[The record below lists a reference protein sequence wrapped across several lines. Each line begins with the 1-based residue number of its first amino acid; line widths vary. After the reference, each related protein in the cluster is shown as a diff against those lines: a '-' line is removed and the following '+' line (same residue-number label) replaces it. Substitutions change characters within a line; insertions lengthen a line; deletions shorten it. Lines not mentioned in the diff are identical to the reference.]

1 MRGKHYDPQKR
12 KVFSNGGYVGIIIAV
27 IVVAIALTMT
37 LLVYLPSTEELS
49 TGVPKIVG
57 ISYDDNAIGVGS
69 DLSRVYVT
77 VTYSDGSTENVAIS
91 NMVSEGLDVTVSGEQ
106 NVSLSF
112 GGFEQTISVMV
123 KDINCNLTYTASTGG
138 RIQGEA
144 SQSIVSGNDADSV
157 IAIPE
162 TGYEFVEWSDGYP
175 YALRKDLA
183 VNESKGYIA
192 IFKKSEFRVIF
203 FYNDGTVASEEDV
216 LYGEKA
222 TKAPVSSD
230 PKMNVYGYTFAG
242 WSVAEEDYASVK
254 RDMSIYPQYV
264 KTATDVTVNVSVDNN
279 GSLMGETDAREEGYY
294 AHGVLA
300 AITATPYPSREFN
313 SWFIRNSDGVYEEL
327 AKNEER
333 IIVIGDNRVNV
344 TFKSSTSGN
353 SASEYILSFTPNEEI
368 AAIDVTAGFVYSSSG
383 VTFINYQNAKANN
396 QEYFIDGITYGTTL
410 GEYLDEHVN
419 GVDNTVTID
428 ETTGIIRPADVVGM
442 TFIGWYVQGDDTQT
456 IITKNMIF
464 GQPTTLVAKWGKQVY
479 TIKFTY
485 LDEHNVTQLYHTIEV
500 VYQNTI
506 GSGGGVPMNVP
517 SKDKYLFVGWMDA
530 LTGDMIDDRTQISL
544 KAEYL
549 QSEAFVT
556 DNEINVVA
564 KWAPVEHTLLVN
576 TLGAGTVY
584 VTKSVPGGE
593 STTEAVFGSYTIYET
608 YDYTVSFS
616 ADEGN
621 AVSEARWDYSDVSE
635 IYKSSEGDN
644 MNMLTVTLQNGF
656 DNALSVVFVPQTFDV
671 KINNGT
677 EAYSGY
683 VTDNTSGI
691 TYDSSLIEFEI
702 DYGNTLTFNI
712 QSHNEAFSIQKIL
725 VTGRING
732 KSYFNEVVANLTDSE
747 MLEYALILENCVSDV
762 TVDVVYS
769 GRSYYVTVNKP
780 DSSEGNIFTTDF
792 NGPESGYTIPEL
804 QQEFTYGEIQ
814 HYVVTAI
821 EGKYISSVRIDGI
834 KQDVYKNAGTSLI
847 FYDWEINGVYYGVG
861 LKYLDDEYLYCYG
874 TATVNEKE
882 YMYCESLLGDV
893 VYIYEVVDAGNEDY
907 RKISS
912 SDTSVAYGEIYA
924 GLVEEL
930 NVNEKKLSNV
940 TMGKDLRVTKVKI
953 MYVAT
958 KNINLS
964 ATYEDITYTVSVED
978 DERGAY
984 SVSKVVVKGGESSS
998 ITITP
1003 ITGYYVAGYSVN
1015 GGETVLVSTVD
1026 RGATCNVRINDIR
1039 SDINVKVV
1047 YETLTYNVV
1056 FSNATASVSTVT
1068 VNDGTGE
1075 NALSASYAYEVE
1087 YASSEKYVLT
1097 VADGYYLTSVKI
1109 NGVAQPLVHLA
1120 KTYAYVN
1127 NNIVADVS
1135 IEVTCA
1141 IIATQETVNGFRVDV
1156 SKDNVT
1162 DAVAG
1167 VDYGETA
1174 SDNNVI
1180 TIIADDGYA
1189 LSVVYLKGNSGG
1201 SWRELV
1207 FTVQG
1212 DAVIVNDT
1220 LGILDSSAI
1229 SAVSYA
1235 SGYAKAF
1242 NVTLSADA
1250 FDEVATLYAVGNPS
1264 AYVLN
1269 VTSVGSGNVDAV
1281 ETIYYGDTVTI
1292 NINAL
1297 ANYYISEFKINGKD
1311 VSFRNSNWTNLTYA
1325 SAVNQYVGGTY
1336 SFVACQDVDVY
1347 VEFSI
1352 YSYAVTLDP
1361 TSTNGTTILSVEGS
1375 SEELTTINHGEY
1387 LNISMNADAGYHIS
1401 DVLINGASVGYS
1413 SYSDVANDN
1422 TTDTFSLR
1430 SINAPADRNVTI
1442 KVVYAINRY
1451 ALNYEI
1457 ENASLNFGGM
1467 EGAGTFV
1474 VPEYSQENVGSY
1486 TGIAHGDNF
1495 YFEVYPSVGAGY
1507 YLHSVTIKYKG
1518 YGKGETTVTRYCDDT
1533 DGIVKREGGTIW
1545 FNRFMFGNNTDSA
1558 TGVTADIELI
1568 KVTFKSNAYN
1578 ISLAQNGDQ
1587 EGGKIAFSI
1596 NNANASGADVVVF
1609 DENGDLYYIRPS
1621 NGVVY
1626 EKQDEI
1632 FIATDIKLTNRDGK
1646 WVFYSESN
1654 DVEYDFNYEYG
1665 LRYVV
1670 SVRPTDGY
1678 ERKAFTVNG
1687 EDKLSSVNNDKYSTN
1702 VYRDTDVAVTY
1713 EILTFNVVLSSTVYN
1728 SSMNKLP
1735 ATRISE
1741 YMNVT
1746 IYDVETNEVLLT
1758 TDGKIVDTIS
1768 GVFDYGTK
1776 IKVVITPNFEQY
1788 GIYLYSFVVNN
1799 LQQGNL
1805 GDTTGV
1811 VTYAEDGQSLTNDV
1825 AFKAIFRVK
1834 SYSVAVTTTYNEDIK
1849 NETLNTVA
1857 NDATGAYNWSVYWNE
1872 STVIKVIAGEGYY
1885 VDRVTIEY
1893 TLNGEGKTITVN
1905 NYNLIEGEYGTI
1917 ESGLVIS
1924 KDNDSAIYGLRDVI
1938 TLYNITSAYKV
1949 KVYFARNAYEAMYI
1963 LNDPTVVYNVSTQ
1976 LNVYNASYPSSTH
1989 DSLTSANPWTVDVK
2003 AYDEL
2008 TVDIEPKD
2016 GYNIIETEVTLESVV
2031 YNETTGEYE
2040 IMYDENG
2047 NALVRT
2053 FKLYET
2059 GTEEGRM
2066 FTFHEATKVSTDYYI
2081 SSDVR
2086 VYINV
2091 EIKEYTLSTNITRTD
2106 AALAEDDEKN
2116 VTAVTVAVKDRNNN
2130 NLDVSGQI
2138 QRPIEYGPNDTP
2150 GVLVAEH
2157 HGTINY
2163 SFSVPYGY
2171 MLESF
2176 IVNGFTKDELV
2187 EKGML
2192 FAGEERRTSAGA
2204 GTAYGYD
2211 YTLTVSTA
2219 LINGSDT
2226 NPWIGN
2232 TDINVSINL
2241 IPINYVIHV
2250 WINGVEY
2257 DFDVYN
2263 DRNGVSDGKE
2273 IIVYAGSVISHFAT
2287 LVVEP
2292 SLYEGYRIIETKI
2305 YYGTADGYDESKISK
2320 FTISNGAITEREE
2333 YEFSSENMVDA
2344 NVLIGLTHLHILYD
2358 TEVLKYNQIVSG
2370 TVYYN
2375 DNEDDDLEHVPYQQ
2389 KTDAG
2394 EINIFVNG
2402 ESLEDLEEKELEDNK
2417 NYFDIIDKET
2427 ITNYTFIEV
2436 EYFNQIKVEAKAK
2449 DGYALYAVYEVY
2461 KDSKGNEVIDKVVSG
2476 QRGVTF
2482 GVINGVTTL
2491 NYTVNNF
2498 GERNFLFEFKQRVT
2512 VTLYVENPYKFVGG
2526 SNAGY
2531 KSYTSVVAYEEGNVI
2546 NSTIYD
2552 PTLKTVDKYVYEMY
2566 VGNNLWFEYKDAYKV
2581 TDTEQ
2586 MGARYYKVDISKQ
2599 LDKDSIK
2606 ENVDSIESINKNFEK
2621 SLEKYLC
2628 DEVQGA
2634 GYRIQNNTDFY
2645 LVTNVNGYSKVT
2657 VQTVGAADNVSGGE
2671 VLYNGA
2677 ISESGVL
2684 NTESMGAGKLL
2695 KLELRAKENYA
2706 FYQLKAKRVDYETSA
2721 KKGIVN
2727 FYTSESEGWQTL
2739 TLNDCGNEDKIGSF
2753 NSNKSNYYEIITYGK
2768 DENTYYFIIFV
2779 MGDMEFVA
2787 EFYHTYN
2794 VDIGIYRAD
2803 VASKAVSKGNGDGIT
2818 SDGITIRNIVD
2829 EVYGLSGF
2837 GYEEM
2842 EENAYYALNG
2852 RQALISYGAMFEI
2865 KVEKPVGNYQFVGWY
2880 VNDVNTFEYL
2890 ESLLPIDD
2898 YLRQILEVNVE
2909 DMPAL
2914 IGEDKK
2920 EVNDIR
2926 IYAIF
2931 QPIIDV
2937 TVLNQKYYA
2946 FEDHFN
2952 SWEMGDLI
2960 VDYYPYKSDHGIYG
2974 TSTKV
2979 RVAYDENKEATISGV
2994 KARLESSQAYITGD
3008 NEWSE
3013 LHYDT
3018 IVSAYTDSLFTD
3030 SKLYSSIFDF
3040 TILAQ
3045 NINDNFIN
3053 NTWTSM
3059 KLGLDMSGMPEDV
3072 RFSSWQYYDWKNNAW
3087 TNIEYWYSDKS
3098 FGQTGS
3104 GIYPVV
3110 DCYSDYYDLDLV
3122 SLYDGTMPYAISTGD
3137 EYNIIDVDRPLL
3149 IRADVYKEV
3158 TVYVKKY
3165 AYETDLNGDI
3175 SEKELGVSGVNS
3187 VISGVVPYSVD
3198 ERADNQDTYGT
3209 FEYGTTISIT
3219 EDKSSPDK
3227 GVFNDDY
3234 TTRYRFLGWYTKIDD
3249 KVYYFEDSEKP
3260 YFDKDTGISIAHMF
3274 RLQLTCVSDKSDTTF
3289 LLMAYFVAQYKQTI
3303 YSYNVGNGE
3312 GEENAKDILGIGAPE
3327 ITLTADAGKELN
3339 VDSINT
3345 SSSDK
3350 INYNSK
3356 STVTKYYWINSVSN
3370 LDTEKYPKV
3379 SQDKAFEKTGYGLE
3393 YYIDAGLEY
3402 TIKVDTQGKSEN
3414 AATDEE
3420 VKAGSK
3426 AFNPNFDTLYQ
3437 FEHKDDKLLDYSSYY
3452 NTGKGTYFVEG
3463 IGNVEPSTLTDWA
3476 KNEIGEFTNSGDFT
3490 AKSNEYY
3497 IRYVTT
3503 AVMVFYNFTYGG
3515 GITVFEEMARTL
3527 SNNDTIESFTVWDED
3542 PTYGDWHTVQDSNKQ
3557 EGYKEYKGYG
3567 VNGEVVIR
3575 ISLIDTDSGDSLS
3588 SQFAFAYEGMASG
3601 RGQVSTVMLTNK
3613 GSDELFNINEDN
3625 YKRWELYDVST
3636 YGLDVLLFGNPSYVN
3651 KNEVNS
3657 NTISKIKMDS
3667 KYHTDN
3673 TGDANDGYNIY
3684 TKEQFRS
3691 IETFW
3696 SYNGNSCVGVI
3707 DPEKFDLEKLDEGVG
3722 RTTFKLCNNI
3732 MLVDSSEY
3740 ENSSNIHIKPIKTEG
3755 YKPICISD
3763 DGGFD
3768 GVLNGGGYYLYGV
3781 GANNSKYEN
3790 FGIFYKINGGKVTN
3804 LKIDNTYI
3812 LMGDSDNP
3820 AVNVGIL
3827 AGYAIDAEIS
3837 YITLT
3842 AYSGSGYLRSNSEI
3856 FGSDTRVSNG
3866 RRIFI
3871 DSGATNVGALIGN
3884 VEESI
3889 VENITFTVGYKYTA
3903 EIVSATNAGI
3913 IFGKVKGGKV
3923 SNVTVDANDGWL
3935 IVGSESVNT
3944 AGGVFGT
3951 IEGGA
3956 IVSDVTI
3963 KGNIIVGNTGTTV
3976 FSGGIAGTITGEKTV
3991 LQYVNLEIANSQNF
4005 NVRMELDAKNVGG
4018 SAKGLYLFA
4027 KLDSTSSTSTP
4038 TDVSVAK
4045 AGGVVGAV
4053 LDKAV
4058 LNNYDA
4064 SSESYE
4070 DKNKNVRVK
4079 GSIHIHAGTAGGI
4092 AGANNGMVTGFDLK
4106 TGTSSGDN
4114 RFIVYV
4120 WIAGESTS
4128 SINAGGIVGANGGIV
4143 DDCSVT
4149 GDNSNSTAYGTSP
4162 NNWDSGHLYVFKR
4175 SSYTDTSYY
4184 EIKTDFIGDLQQYV
4198 SKYNVVMGGIVGLNT
4213 GSIFNSF
4220 VKNTRITK
4228 YVQLN
4233 ADNSSTFASTS
4244 IIAQK
4249 FATGVEAGL
4258 IAGYMFAKDSVD
4270 SSIGDIRDK
4279 INQWNPNNEKG
4290 TQETI
4295 DLLSTMSGLTNSRI
4309 QSCYSYKS
4317 AINISGHVYMDGF
4330 SISTDNE
4337 NSSPSLA
4344 LMGGILGGIA
4354 KQNVNHQYTINH
4366 CYSIN
4371 PVFIHDIRAYG
4382 SSRAVEGGAD
4392 STAAHAT
4399 GVGFR
4404 REKIEKAVW
4413 GLWGEYNNQ
4422 WLNRVYYQCEVNIAY
4437 IVASSA
4443 VVGTS
4448 LGISYYKETTPTA
4461 TMYERMAENW
4471 NLTVTS
4477 EEGFG
4482 GLDGD
4487 WPATYTYRFVRRAVY
4502 DGENAKEVT
4511 PVSLRPT
4518 IEATNSVPEGDPNI
4532 IASAESKTGYYKGKL
4547 IRTNPITGKLN
4558 AHLDYALLIKIGTM
4572 VPTGEKDDK
4581 GKDILKPE
4589 YILDN
4594 YDDAEYD
4601 FIEEFVDADNTIYG
4615 MYFIWDMNMVEST
4628 IAKDTTFLVRGQ

>member
-112 GGFEQTISVMV
+112 GGFEQTISVLV

-138 RIQGEA
+138 RIQGET

-327 AKNEER
+327 AKDEER

-410 GEYLDEHVN
+410 GEYLDEYVN

-517 SKDKYLFVGWMDA
+517 SKEKYLFVGWMDA

-549 QSEAFVT
+549 QSEAFVS

-584 VTKSVPGGE
+584 VTKSIPGGE
-593 STTEAVFGSYTIYET
+593 SITEAVFGSYTIYET

-635 IYKSSEGDN
+635 IYKSSEGVN

-656 DNALSVVFVPQTFDV
+656 DNTLSVVFVPQTFNV

-677 EAYSGY
+677 DAYSGY
-683 VTDNTSGI
+683 VTDTTSGI
-691 TYDSSLIEFEI
+691 TYDSSLVEFEI

-712 QSHNEAFSIQKIL
+712 HSYNEAFSIQKIL
-725 VTGRING
+725 VTGRMNG
-732 KSYFNEVVANLTDSE
+732 KIYFNEVIADLTDSE

-762 TVDVVYS
+762 IVDVVYS

-804 QQEFTYGEIQ
+804 QQEFTFGEMQ
-814 HYVVTAI
+814 HYVVTAT
-821 EGKYISSVRIDGI
+821 EGKYISSVRVDGI

-893 VYIYEVVDAGNEDY
+893 VYIYEVVDADNEDY

-924 GLVEEL
+924 SLTEKL

-940 TMGKDLRVTKVKI
+940 TTGKDLRVTKVKI

-964 ATYEDITYTVSVED
+964 ATYEDITYTVSVEN

-984 SVSKVVVKGGESSS
+984 SISKVVVIGGESSS
-998 ITITP
+998 ITVTP
-1003 ITGYYVAGYSVN
+1003 ITGYYVAGYSIN
-1015 GGETVLVSTVD
+1015 GGETILVSTID

-1056 FSNATASVSTVT
+1056 FSNANANVATIT

-1075 NALSASYAYEVE
+1075 NALAASYAYEVE
-1087 YASSEKYVLT
+1087 YASGKKYVLT
-1097 VADGYYLTSVKI
+1097 VQEGYYLTSVKI

-1120 KTYAYVN
+1120 RTYHYAN
-1127 NNIVADVS
+1127 NNVVEDVI

-1141 IIATQETVNGFRVDV
+1141 IISTQESVNGFRVDI
-1156 SKDNVT
+1156 SSDNVT
-1162 DAVAG
+1162 DVVAG
-1167 VDYGETA
+1167 VDYGATA
-1174 SDNNVI
+1174 SDDNVI
-1180 TIIADDGYA
+1180 TVIADDGYA

-1201 SWRELV
+1201 AWRELV

-1212 DAVIVNDT
+1212 DAVTVSDT
-1220 LGILDSSAI
+1220 LGLLDSSVI

-1242 NVTLSADA
+1242 NVTLSSDA
-1250 FDEVATLYAVGNPS
+1250 FDEVAVLYAVGNPS
-1264 AYVLN
+1264 AYALN

-1352 YSYAVTLDP
+1352 YSYVVTLDP

-1387 LNISMNADAGYHIS
+1387 LNISMSADAGYHIS

-1430 SINAPADRNVTI
+1430 SISAPATRNVTI
-1442 KVVYAINRY
+1442 KVVYSINRY

-1457 ENASLNFGGM
+1457 ENASLNFSGM

-1474 VPEYSQENVGSY
+1474 VPEYSQANAGSY

-1518 YGKGETTVTRYCDDT
+1518 YGKGETTVTRYCDDE

-1568 KVTFKSNAYN
+1568 KVTFKSNSYN
-1578 ISLAQNGDQ
+1578 ISFSQQGDQ
-1587 EGGKIAFSI
+1587 EGGKMAFSVS
-1596 NNANASGADVVVF
+1596 NANASGSDVVVF

-1621 NGVVY
+1621 DGVIY
-1626 EKQDEI
+1626 EKEGEI
-1632 FIATDIKLTNRDGK
+1632 FVATDIKFTNRSGK
-1646 WVFYSESN
+1646 WTFYSEGN
-1654 DVEYDFNYEYG
+1654 DTEYNFNFEYG

-1670 SVRPTDGY
+1670 SVKPTVGY
-1678 ERKAFTVNG
+1678 ERKVFTVNG

-1702 VYRDTDVAVTY
+1702 VYRDTDISVAY

-1746 IYDVETNEVLLT
+1746 IYDFDTNEVLLT

-1776 IKVVITPNFEQY
+1776 IKVVITPNFDQY

-1805 GDTTGV
+1805 GDTTGE
-1811 VTYAEDGQSLTNDV
+1811 VTYAKDGQTLTSDI

-1872 STVIKVIAGEGYY
+1872 STVIKVIAGKGYY
-1885 VDRVTIEY
+1885 VDRVVIEY
-1893 TLNGEGKTITVN
+1893 TENGEEKTMTVN
-1905 NYNLIEGEYGTI
+1905 NYNLIEGEYGTV

-1924 KDNDSAIYGLRDVI
+1924 KDNDSAIYGLRDII
-1938 TLYNITSAYKV
+1938 TLYGVTSAYKV
-1949 KVYFARNAYEAMYI
+1949 KVYFARNAYQAMYV
-1963 LNDPTVVYNVSTQ
+1963 LNDPTVVYNVNTQ
-1976 LNVYNASYPSSTH
+1976 LNVYNSSYPSSTH
-1989 DSLTSANPWTVDVK
+1989 DSLTSATPWTVNVK
-2003 AYDEL
+2003 SYDEL

-2016 GYNIIETEVTLESVV
+2016 GYNILETEVTLESVV

-2066 FTFHEATKVSTDYYI
+2066 FTFHEATKVSADYYI

-2091 EIKEYTLSTNITRTD
+2091 EIKEYTLSTSITRTD
-2106 AALAEDDEKN
+2106 AALAKDGEKN
-2116 VTAVTVAVKDRNNN
+2116 VTAVTLAVKDLNNN

-2176 IVNGFTKDELV
+2176 VVNGFTKDELV
-2187 EKGML
+2187 EKGIL
-2192 FAGEERRTSAGA
+2192 VANEERRTSAGA

-2211 YTLTVSTA
+2211 YTLTVSTT

-2232 TDINVSINL
+2232 SDINVSISI

-2250 WINGVEY
+2250 WINGEEY

-2273 IIVYAGSVISHFAT
+2273 IIVYAGSVVTHFGSIT
-2287 LVVEP
+2287 IEP
-2292 SLYEGYRIIETKI
+2292 MLYEGYKI
-2305 YYGTADGYDESKISK
+2305 TDTDIYFGTESGYDISK
-2320 FTISNGAITEREE
+2320 VTKFMVPAGGIVARTQ
-2333 YEFSSENMVDA
+2333 YEFTSINMVDA
-2344 NVLIGLTHLHILYD
+2344 D
-2358 TEVLKYNQIVSG
+2358 VLKGITHVYVMFKTEILKFTQTIAG

-2375 DNEDDDLEHVPYQQ
+2375 DGVESQNVPYHTKQE
-2389 KTDAG
+2389 AG
-2394 EINIFVNG
+2394 QLKIFANG
-2402 ESLEDLEEKELEDNK
+2402 KEVTNSIQPQEEDKLS
-2417 NYFDIIDKET
+2417 NY
-2427 ITNYTFIEV
+2427 NLSNQS
-2436 EYFNQIKVEAKAK
+2436 YFTQISVEAKAL
-2449 DGYALYAVYEVY
+2449 GEYALYGIYEIY
-2461 KDSKGNEVIDKVVSG
+2461 KDYLGNVVEEKVVSG
-2476 QRGVTF
+2476 QRGVIL
-2482 GVINGVTTL
+2482 GVIDGVTTL
-2491 NYTVNNF
+2491 TYTVNSF
-2498 GERNFLFEFKQRVT
+2498 GERKFKFEFKQRVT
-2512 VTLYVENPYKFVGG
+2512 VTLHVENPYKYVAG

-2531 KSYTSVVAYEEGNVI
+2531 KSYTSVIAYEEGNVI
-2546 NSTIYD
+2546 NSNIYD
-2552 PTLKTVDKYVYEMY
+2552 PTLKTIDTYVYEMY
-2566 VGNNLWFEYKDAYKV
+2566 VGNHLWFEYKDAYKV
-2581 TDTEQ
+2581 TDSSQ
-2586 MGARYYKVDISKQ
+2586 AGVRYYDVDIRTL
-2599 LDKDSIK
+2599 LDELTIDVGTSSIK
-2606 ENVDSIESINKNFEK
+2606 LLNDTFSNILRGHECTEVKDPNSGGYEIK
-2621 SLEKYLC
+2621 S
-2628 DEVQGA
+2628 D
-2634 GYRIQNNTDFY
+2634 TTFY
-2645 LVTNVNGYSKVT
+2645 LVTDVNGYSKVSVET
-2657 VQTVGAADNVSGGE
+2657 IGAAEDVTGGE
-2671 VLYNGA
+2671 VIYNGA
-2677 ISESGVL
+2677 VSESGIA
-2684 NTESMGAGKLL
+2684 NTESMRAGKLL
-2695 KLELRAKENYA
+2695 KLELKAKENYA
-2706 FYQLKAKRVDYETSA
+2706 FYQLKARRVNYASSA
-2721 KKGIVN
+2721 KNGVIN
-2727 FYTSESEGWQTL
+2727 FYTSEIEGWQNL
-2739 TLNDCGNEDKIGSF
+2739 TLKDYEKAIENSSMDDLLETF
-2753 NSNKSNYYEIITYGK
+2753 NSNSSNGYEVLHYAEDKDNNSYYL
-2768 DENTYYFIIFV
+2768 IIFV
-2779 MGDMEFVA
+2779 MGDMEFEV

-2794 VDIGIYRAD
+2794 VDVGVYRTD
-2803 VASKAVSKGNGDGIT
+2803 IVSKAQAHSEGDGIT
-2818 SDGITIRNIVD
+2818 HVGISIKNVDD
-2829 EVYGLSGF
+2829 EVYDTRGF
-2837 GYEEM
+2837 TYGADLGNNYKELGKRE
-2842 EENAYYALNG
+2842 A
-2852 RQALISYGAMFEI
+2852 IVSYGATFEI
-2865 KVEKPVGNYQFVGWY
+2865 KVERPEGNYQFVGWY

-2890 ESLLPIDD
+2890 ESLLPNADHLAQTL
-2898 YLRQILEVNVE
+2898 YVNVE

-2920 EVNDIR
+2920 EVNEMK
-2926 IYAIF
+2926 IYAVF
-2931 QPIIDV
+2931 QPILDV

-2946 FEDHFN
+2946 FPDHFN
-2952 SWEMGDLI
+2952 SWDMGEI
-2960 VDYYPYKSDHGIYG
+2960 KVEYYPFADGHGIYG
-2974 TSTKV
+2974 TPRMD
-2979 RVAYDENKEATISGV
+2979 RVAYDDRKDDSINGV
-2994 KARLESSQAYITGD
+2994 KARLEESQAFIAGDIGWSVLHSDTVIDAYTGD
-3008 NEWSE
+3008 LLDNSR
-3013 LHYDT
+3013 
-3018 IVSAYTDSLFTD
+3018 
-3030 SKLYSSIFDF
+3030 LYSSIIDF
-3040 TILAQ
+3040 TILSQ
-3045 NINDNFIN
+3045 NINNNDFIN

-3059 KLGLDMSGMPEDV
+3059 KLYLEMSSMPTDV
-3072 RFSSWQYYDWKNNAW
+3072 EFSSWQYYNWNNDTW
-3087 TNIEYWYSDKS
+3087 TNISYWYQDKS
-3098 FGQTGS
+3098 FGQTADGS
-3104 GIYPVV
+3104 YPVI
-3110 DCYSDYYDLDLV
+3110 DCYSSYYDLDLI
-3122 SLYDGTMPYAISTGD
+3122 SLYNGYMPYAVSETD
-3137 EYNIIDVDRPLL
+3137 ENNIEVNRPLL
-3149 IRADVYKEV
+3149 IRADVYKSVEV
-3158 TVYVKKY
+3158 RISQYSY
-3165 AYETDLNGDI
+3165 DTDLNGKI
-3175 SEKELGVSGVNS
+3175 SEKELSEGATPGIVNVS
-3187 VISGVVPYSVD
+3187 PTD
-3198 ERADNQDTYGT
+3198 KEKTERTDNQGIYGK
-3209 FEYGTTISIT
+3209 FEYGTIITIT
-3219 EDKSSPDK
+3219 NDEDNPEK
-3227 GVFNDDY
+3227 GVISANNKV
-3234 TTRYRFLGWYTKIDD
+3234 RYRFLGWYMEINDTM
-3249 KVYYFEDSEKP
+3249 YYFEGSEYDESDS
-3260 YFDKDTGISIAHMF
+3260 YFYE
-3274 RLQLTCVSDKSDTTF
+3274 LQLTCVSDTSETYF
-3289 LLMAYFVAQYKQTI
+3289 NLMAYYVAQYRQTI
-3303 YSYNVGNGE
+3303 YSYTVGY
-3312 GEENAKDILGIGAPE
+3312 GEETAHDRGEAAPE
-3327 ITLTADAGKELN
+3327 IKFTAQAGKELSVN
-3339 VDSINT
+3339 SISKLST
-3345 SSSDK
+3345 SNK
-3350 INYNSK
+3350 INYNS
-3356 STVTKYYWINSVSN
+3356 TTTTTKYYWINNVSAN
-3370 LDTEKYPKV
+3370 TPEKY
-3379 SQDKAFEKTGYGLE
+3379 SKASSDELFVKTAHYFE

-3402 TIKVDTQGKSEN
+3402 TLDVDTNGTGANKATFEQAKSG
-3414 AATDEE
+3414 A
-3420 VKAGSK
+3420 SK
-3426 AFNPNFDTLYQ
+3426 AFNPYFDTLYQ
-3437 FEHKDDKLLDYSSYY
+3437 FVHDDVNVVDYSKYY
-3452 NTGKGTYFVEG
+3452 NSGKGTYYIEG
-3463 IGNVEPSTLTDWA
+3463 EGCVDASTLTEMA
-3476 KNEIGEFTNSGDFT
+3476 TKEIGSISNNKGLT
-3490 AKSNEYY
+3490 AKPNEYY

-3515 GITVFEEMARTL
+3515 GIVVEGNLADALTGKEDSKT
-3527 SNNDTIESFTVWDED
+3527 FTVWDED
-3542 PTYGDWHTVQDSNKQ
+3542 PTYGDWHSIVNKEQ
-3557 EGYKEYKGYG
+3557 QGYAA
-3567 VNGEVVIR
+3567 NGEVVIR
-3575 ISLIDTDSGDSLS
+3575 VSLINTASGGD
-3588 SQFAFAYEGMASG
+3588 FAQQYKFAYAGMASG
-3601 RGQVSTVMLTNK
+3601 QGLENSKKFTNK
-3613 GSDELFNINEDN
+3613 NATTLFEPNDSM
-3625 YKRWELYDVST
+3625 YRRWEEFDLANITNVNVMMFGDPT
-3636 YGLDVLLFGNPSYVN
+3636 YTSSVG
-3651 KNEVNS
+3651 VNS
-3657 NTISKIKMDS
+3657 YHIGDGKTEN
-3667 KYHTDN
+3667 KYCKQN
-3673 TGDANDGYNIY
+3673 TGDPINGYNILNV
-3684 TKEQFRS
+3684 EQLRN
-3691 IETFW
+3691 IENFW
-3696 SYNGNSCVGVI
+3696 SSNENSCVGI
-3707 DPEKFDLEKLDEGVG
+3707 TIPSEFSYDAPDAGVG
-3722 RTTFKLCNNI
+3722 KTRFILVNDIMVLEPGIAIFDDARAPLDDYEPLCY
-3732 MLVDSSEY
+3732 SE
-3740 ENSSNIHIKPIKTEG
+3740 SASG
-3755 YKPICISD
+3755 A
-3763 DGGFD
+3763 GFD
-3768 GVLNGGGYYLYGV
+3768 GIFDGNGHYIGGI
-3781 GANNSKYEN
+3781 GATNTTVNS
-3790 FGIFYKINGGKVTN
+3790 FGLFYQIIDGEVHN
-3804 LKIDNTYI
+3804 LILDNSYI
-3812 LMGDSDNP
+3812 SVDCD
-3820 AVNVGIL
+3820 NVGVL
-3827 AGYAIDAEIS
+3827 TGYAKNAIIKNVSLERR
-3837 YITLT
+3837 TT
-3842 AYSGSGYLRSNSEI
+3842 YLRSYNNDL
-3856 FGSDTRVSNG
+3856 FKQGNTRVPNG
-3866 RRIFI
+3866 NRIFI
-3871 DSGATNVGALIGN
+3871 DSQADNVGALIGFA
-3884 VEESI
+3884 EECSI
-3889 VENITFTVGYKYTA
+3889 DIVKLIVGDGYSL
-3903 EIVSATNAGI
+3903 EIINSSGVAGSM
-3913 IFGKVKGGKV
+3913 FGQVKGGTV
-3923 SNVTVDANDGWL
+3923 DNVTVETKNGWIL
-3935 IVGSESVNT
+3935 MGITGST
-3944 AGGVFGT
+3944 KTLGGVFGT
-3951 IEGGA
+3951 ICGKA
-3956 IVSDVTI
+3956 VVSTVTVS
-3963 KGNIIVGNTGTTV
+3963 GNIIVGN
-3976 FSGGIAGTITGEKTV
+3976 EKAT
-3991 LQYVNLEIANSQNF
+3991 YS
-4005 NVRMELDAKNVGG
+4005 
-4018 SAKGLYLFA
+4018 
-4027 KLDSTSSTSTP
+4027 
-4038 TDVSVAK
+4038 
-4045 AGGVVGAV
+4045 GGVVGTVSGEDTILQYVGLTVANNEYFV
-4053 LDKAV
+4053 LSLKSSDMTISNDTAG
-4058 LNNYDA
+4058 LFLFTNQI
-4064 SSESYE
+4064 SRSESNVLSE
-4070 DKNKNVRVK
+4070 DCGK
-4079 GSIHIHAGTAGGI
+4079 AGGI
-4092 AGANNGMVTGFDLK
+4092 AGAVFEGAKLNNYNEKANKYTTVKGSIKANSGTVGGIVGVNTGMVTGFDLK
-4106 TGTSSGDN
+4106 TGRNNTD

-4120 WIAGESTS
+4120 WLNKNLQDSA
-4128 SINAGGIVGANGGIV
+4128 NAGGVVGSNGGIV
-4143 DDCSVT
+4143 NDCSVT
-4149 GDNSNSTAYGTSP
+4149 GNDNYAMSDSATE
-4162 NNWDSGHLYVFKR
+4162 WKSGHLYVFKR
-4175 SSYTDTSYY
+4175 KDYADNTYLSIDTSSTTASPY
-4184 EIKTDFIGDLQQYV
+4184 LNR
-4198 SKYNVVMGGIVGLNT
+4198 YNVVMGGIVGLNT

-4220 VKNTRITK
+4220 VNKTRITK
-4228 YVQLN
+4228 NVQID
-4233 ADNSSTFASTS
+4233 ADHDGAEDCS
-4244 IIAQK
+4244 IILDK
-4249 FATGVEAGL
+4249 YATGVEAGL
-4258 IAGYMFAKDSVD
+4258 IAGYMIPKEQPNDGYATVEKN
-4270 SSIGDIRDK
+4270 
-4279 INQWNPNNEKG
+4279 INNWKYGNESEMQSTYNNLM
-4290 TQETI
+4290 T
-4295 DLLSTMSGLTNSRI
+4295 LTTLTTSRI
-4309 QSCYSYKS
+4309 QSCYALDST
-4317 AINISGHVYMDGF
+4317 INISGRVYMDNF
-4330 SISTDNE
+4330 EIKKHHSDSY
-4337 NSSPSLA
+4337 PALV
-4344 LMGGILGGIA
+4344 LMGGILGGISSG
-4354 KQNVNHQYTINH
+4354 NINNEISVNH
-4366 CYSIN
+4366 CYTDGVLFMHKVKAHGSADAKEGN
-4371 PVFIHDIRAYG
+4371 LGSNVGYNRKLTSGGLFGSNKTREHWMNRIHYL
-4382 SSRAVEGGAD
+4382 S
-4392 STAAHAT
+4392 
-4399 GVGFR
+4399 
-4404 REKIEKAVW
+4404 
-4413 GLWGEYNNQ
+4413 
-4422 WLNRVYYQCEVNIAY
+4422 EVKFAY
-4437 IVASSA
+4437 IVPATKSQS
-4443 VVGTS
+4443 VGAKI
-4448 LGISYYKETTPTA
+4448 GANYYKYAKSANAYMIQSEATYDDIYATTASGWWGASGNDGWAPTY
-4461 TMYERMAENW
+4461 TTRYVKRVER
-4471 NLTVTS
+4471 
-4477 EEGFG
+4477 
-4482 GLDGD
+4482 DGD
-4487 WPATYTYRFVRRAVY
+4487 SINEILYNSDSEAV
-4502 DGENAKEVT
+4502 
-4511 PVSLRPT
+4511 
-4518 IEATNSVPEGDPNI
+4518 EATELSWSGERTMSDDETN
-4532 IASAESKTGYYKGKL
+4532 AGYYKGYL
-4547 IRTNPITGKLN
+4547 VRTNPYTGKFYGSF
-4558 AHLDYALLIKIGTM
+4558 AGKLLIRIGRR
-4572 VPTGEKDDK
+4572 
-4581 GKDILKPE
+4581 E
-4589 YILDN
+4589 YIGENGEYEDKYVISGYRSISN
-4594 YDDAEYD
+4594 YGG
-4601 FIEEFVDADNTIYG
+4601 EFVDYDNTIYAI
-4615 MYFIWDMNMVEST
+4615 YHRCDFNEVFRQFF
-4628 IAKDTTFLVRGQ
+4628 AKDSNYLVRGQ